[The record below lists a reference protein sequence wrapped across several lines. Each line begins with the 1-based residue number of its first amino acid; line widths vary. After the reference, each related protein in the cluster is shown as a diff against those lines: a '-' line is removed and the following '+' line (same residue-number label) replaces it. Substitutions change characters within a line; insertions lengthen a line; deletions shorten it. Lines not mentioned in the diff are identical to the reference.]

1 MTFGLIAILCAPA
14 TVRPGN
20 KVILDP
26 DGIKELLEITG
37 CVYMLN

>member
-1 MTFGLIAILCAPA
+1 MTFGLIAILCAPVA
-14 TVRPGN
+14 VRPGN
-20 KVILDP
+20 KATL